1 MFVKIEQWRNKV
13 STLRYEE
20 ETIRKFKLSKRKEIT
35 KNKQKLMIGKV
46 GMILFN
52 GLIKYG
58 PLR

>member
-1 MFVKIEQWRNKV
+1 MFVKIEQWKNKV

-35 KNKQKLMIGKV
+35 KNKQKLMVGKV

>member
-1 MFVKIEQWRNKV
+1 MFVKREQWKNKV

-20 ETIRKFKLSKRKEIT
+20 EAIRKFRLSKRKEIT
-35 KNKQKLMIGKV
+35 KNKQKLMVGKV